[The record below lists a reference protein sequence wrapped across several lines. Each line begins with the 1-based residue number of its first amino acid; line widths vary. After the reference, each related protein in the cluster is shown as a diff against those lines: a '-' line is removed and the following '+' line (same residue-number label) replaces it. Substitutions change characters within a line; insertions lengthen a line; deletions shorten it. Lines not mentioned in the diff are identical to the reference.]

1 MTIQLSHS
9 FILYSTLGCHLCDLA
24 SEVIQ
29 RSFNSRAPVI
39 GVVDIAENVQLME
52 QYALRIP
59 VVVEVNSG
67 KEIGWPFDEQQF
79 LSWYNG
85 L

>member
-1 MTIQLSHS
+1 
-9 FILYSTLGCHLCDLA
+9 
-24 SEVIQ
+24 
-29 RSFNSRAPVI
+29 VI